1 VKAISAAARRHLR
14 ALGHHL
20 DPVVHCGKEGVSTAL
35 VAAVDSALGT
45 HELIKVRISEN
56 AEGDRHDLAEAIAK
70 ATASELVEV
79 LGRTLLLYRQH
90 PRKPKITLPSAK
102 TKRAVRAPSKSDPP
116 PKK

>member
-20 DPVVHCGKEGVSTAL
+20 DPVVHCGKEGVSAAL
-35 VAAVDSALGT
+35 IAAADSALDK

-56 AEGDRHDLAEAIAK
+56 AEGDRHDLSEALAK

-79 LGRTLLLYRQH
+79 LGRTLLLYRRH
-90 PRKPKITLPSAK
+90 PTKPKVTLPVAK
-102 TKRAVRAPSKSDPP
+102 TKRAARASSKSDPP
-116 PKK
+116 PK

>member
-35 VAAVDSALGT
+35 IAAADSALGT

-56 AEGDRHDLAEAIAK
+56 AEGDRHDLSEALAK

-79 LGRTLLLYRQH
+79 LGRTMLLYRRH
-90 PRKPKITLPSAK
+90 PTKPKIILPDAK
-102 TKRAVRAPSKSDPP
+102 TKGAVRAPRKSDPG
-116 PKK
+116 PK